1 MRRASLLSA
10 LAAGA
15 LACGRGEP
23 PGASA
28 GDRSSASASA
38 SASPDPAPFAPPAA
52 SEAEEAGVATLPFGP
67 AYVVDDEEG
76 GVPVAALAL
85 PTLIYDLPDFTKRKL
100 GYARPGAV
108 LRRAEQP
115 VAVTPRCTGGFY
127 RVHPRG
133 FVCQNAELT
142 TSLDAKLAVA
152 ARRQPRRG
160 EGLPYL
166 YGRSRAR
173 PPHYYVR
180 VPTPKMQRDV
190 EGDLAEHVAK
200 ISVPNMLAHA
210 GPPDPLPEFLTPGA
224 PVPKPVNHWYK
235 SRTSATRG
243 AASARS
249 SFAFLSVHDV
259 SGRLFGLT
267 TEMDLI
273 PLDRVRLVAETQIHG
288 GEIDDLPVAL
298 PRQSVVRYARD
309 PRGGLVPDGTFDAWT
324 PIPLKDPTDG
334 ELLEARDGHALS
346 ASSRVVV
353 IKRRA
358 GFPGFARDGDKWI
371 DVSIAEQTLVAYEGR
386 RAVYATIVSTGAGG
400 DGDPETTSATIQGY
414 YRVQA
419 KHVTTTMLGNR
430 ADSTEYELLDV
441 PYVQYFHGGYAL
453 HAAVWHEGFGRP
465 RSHGCVNLPP
475 RDAAWVFEWTEPKVP
490 AAWHGIEAN
499 GQGTL
504 VYVHA
509 R

>member
-1 MRRASLLSA
+1 MVA
-10 LAAGA
+10 LAA
-15 LACGRGEP
+15 LSCGRGEP
-23 PGASA
+23 PGATGA
-28 GDRSSASASA
+28 RPAVSASAA
-38 SASPDPAPFAPPAA
+38 PEPTPFAPPPTSAA
-52 SEAEEAGVATLPFGP
+52 PEEPGVAALPFGP
-67 AYVVDDEEG
+67 PYVVEGEDD

-85 PTLIYDLPDFTKRKL
+85 PTLIYELPDFTRRKL
-100 GYARPGAV
+100 GYVRPGAV
-108 LRRAEQP
+108 LRRAAQP
-115 VAVTPRCTGGFY
+115 VTVTPRCSGGFY
-127 RVHPRG
+127 RVYPRG

-142 TSLDAKLAVA
+142 TELDGKLAVA

-166 YGRSRAR
+166 YGRSRPR

-180 VPTPKMQRDV
+180 VPTARMQRDV
-190 EGDLAEHVAK
+190 EGELTEHMAK
-200 ISVPNMLAHA
+200 ISVPNMLALA
-210 GPPDPLPEFLTPGA
+210 GAPDPLPDFLSPGVA
-224 PVPKPVNHWYK
+224 VPKPVNHWYK

-243 AASARS
+243 VANARS

-273 PLDRVRLVAETQIHG
+273 PLDRVRLVAETKIHG
-288 GEIDDLPVAL
+288 GPIDELPIAL
-298 PRQSVVRYARD
+298 PRQDVVRYARD
-309 PRGGLVPDGTFDAWT
+309 ERGGLVADGTFDAWT
-324 PIPLKDPTDG
+324 PIPLREPLGG
-334 ELLEARDGHALS
+334 ELLETRDGHALS

-353 IKRRA
+353 IRRRA
-358 GFPGFARDGDKWI
+358 QFPGFARDGEKWI

-400 DGDPETTSATIQGY
+400 DADPETTSATIQGY
-414 YRVQA
+414 FRIQA

-453 HAAVWHEGFGRP
+453 HAAFWHEGFGRP

-475 RDAAWVFEWTEPKVP
+475 RDAAWIFEWTEPSVP
-490 AAWHGIEAN
+490 AGWHGVETN

-504 VYVHA
+504 VYV
-509 R
+509 RR